1 MHYNLELPIIQQGCR
16 GEMRFI
22 GVTEGEKPVGE
33 SPIMCKVVL
42 WYEADTE
49 WLTIEVDSD
58 EDGDKSFFAS
68 PIKKTFGKLPTF
80 YQQLAQMLWKI

>member
-22 GVTEGEKPVGE
+22 GVTEGEKPVGV

-42 WYEADTE
+42 WYETDTE
-49 WLTIEVDSD
+49 WLT
-58 EDGDKSFFAS
+58 GNHRGRF
-68 PIKKTFGKLPTF
+68 
-80 YQQLAQMLWKI
+80 